1 MPLGWPPACLPVVP
15 MFQRATRC
23 SVRLV
28 ERYLPDAYVFVL
40 IFTALAAI
48 AALTIERSSP
58 LELVRYWGTG
68 FWELL
73 GFSMQMLLVLV
84 TGFILAKTPPVKRG
98 LTWLASRC
106 RTPRNAIVMV
116 TLVAM
121 AANWINWG
129 FGLVIGALFAR
140 EMARHVRVDYRLL
153 VASAYS
159 GFIVWHGGLSGSI
172 PLTIATDGHFMQDAF
187 GLIPTAD
194 TLFAP
199 FNLLIIALLV
209 IAIPLINRAMTPSEC
224 DSVLFAPPEDVDAPP
239 LARDASPAER
249 LEHGWLLSVAIGV
262 AGLVYLADH
271 FIGGGGLN
279 LNIVNYAFLMLGIVL
294 HRTPARLLAAL
305 QEAIRGGAG
314 IVIQFPFYAGIMAI
328 LVGSGLATTLS
339 TWFASFATAETLPVL
354 TFLSAGLIN
363 MFVPSG
369 GGQWAVQ
376 APVMIPAA
384 QALGADLPRVAMAVA
399 WGDAWTSMLQP
410 FFALPLLAIAGL
422 KIKDI
427 MGYCLMLLLASGVII
442 GLVLRLA

>member
-1 MPLGWPPACLPVVP
+1 

-23 SVRLV
+23 SV
-28 ERYLPDAYVFVL
+28 P
-40 IFTALAAI
+40 ALAAI

-73 GFSMQMLLVLV
+73 GFSMQILLVLV

-140 EMARHVRVDYRLL
+140 EVARHVRVDYRLL

-172 PLTIATDGHFMQDAF
+172 PLTIATDGHFMQDAI

-199 FNLLIIALLV
+199 FNLLLIALLV
-209 IAIPLINRAMTPSEC
+209 IAIPLTNRAMTPSER
-224 DSVLFAPPEDVDAPP
+224 DSVLFTPPEDVDAPP

-249 LEHGWLLSVAIGV
+249 LEHG
-262 AGLVYLADH
+262 
-271 FIGGGGLN
+271 
-279 LNIVNYAFLMLGIVL
+279 
-294 HRTPARLLAAL
+294 
-305 QEAIRGGAG
+305 
-314 IVIQFPFYAGIMAI
+314 
-328 LVGSGLATTLS
+328 
-339 TWFASFATAETLPVL
+339 
-354 TFLSAGLIN
+354 
-363 MFVPSG
+363 
-369 GGQWAVQ
+369 
-376 APVMIPAA
+376 
-384 QALGADLPRVAMAVA
+384 
-399 WGDAWTSMLQP
+399 
-410 FFALPLLAIAGL
+410 
-422 KIKDI
+422 
-427 MGYCLMLLLASGVII
+427 
-442 GLVLRLA
+442 

>member
-1 MPLGWPPACLPVVP
+1 
-15 MFQRATRC
+15 MFQRATRL

-40 IFTALAAI
+40 IFTAI
-48 AALTIERSSP
+48 AAGAALAIERTPP
-58 LELVRYWGTG
+58 LDLVRHWGNG

-84 TGFILAKTPPVKRG
+84 TGFILARTPPVART
-98 LTWLASRC
+98 LTALASRC
-106 RTPRNAIVMV
+106 RTPRNAIVVV
-116 TLVAM
+116 TLVALV
-121 AANWINWG
+121 ANWINWG

-140 EMARHVRVDYRLL
+140 EVARHVRVDYRLL

-159 GFIVWHGGLSGSI
+159 GFLVWHGGLSGSI
-172 PLTIATDGHFMQDAF
+172 PLTIATEGHFLQDTM
-187 GLIPTAD
+187 GLIPTSE
-194 TLFAP
+194 TIFAP
-199 FNLLIIALLV
+199 FNLTIVALLA
-209 IAIPLINRAMTPSEC
+209 IAVPLINRAMTPGDDEA
-224 DSVLFAPPEDVDAPP
+224 VLFSPPDDPAPPALAHDAT
-239 LARDASPAER
+239 PAMR
-249 LEHGWLLSVAIGV
+249 LEHGWILSLAIGA
-262 AGLVYLADH
+262 AGLVYLVDH
-271 FIGGGGLN
+271 FASGGGLN
-279 LNIVNYAFLMLGIVL
+279 LNIVNYGFLMLGIVL

-305 QEAIRGGAG
+305 QEAIKGGAG
-314 IVIQFPFYAGIMAI
+314 IVVQFPFYAGIMAI

-339 TWFASFATAETLPVL
+339 EWFVSFASASTLPL
-354 TFLSAGLIN
+354 WTFLSAGLIN

-376 APVMIPAA
+376 APVMVPAA
-384 QALGADLPRVAMAVA
+384 QALDADLARVAMAVA

-442 GLVLRLA
+442 GAVLLLA

>member
-1 MPLGWPPACLPVVP
+1 
-15 MFQRATRC
+15 MFQRATRL

-28 ERYLPDAYVFVL
+28 ERFLPDAYVFVL

-48 AALTIERSSP
+48 AAFAIEQTPP

-84 TGFILAKTPPVKRG
+84 TGFILAKTPPVKRI
-98 LTWLASRC
+98 LTWMASRC
-106 RTPRNAIVMV
+106 RTPKNAIVVV

-140 EMARHVRVDYRLL
+140 EVARFVKVDYRLL

-159 GFIVWHGGLSGSI
+159 GFIIWHGGLSGSI
-172 PLTIATDGHFMQDAF
+172 PLTIATEGHFMQESI
-187 GLIPTAD
+187 GLIPTSE
-194 TLFAP
+194 TIFAP
-199 FNLLIIALLV
+199 FNLLIVALLV
-209 IAIPLINRAMTPSEC
+209 IAVPLINRAMTPS
-224 DSVLFAPPEDVDAPP
+224 DNDAVLFTPPDDPEPP
-239 LARDASPAER
+239 VLARDSSPAER
-249 LEHGWLLSVAIGV
+249 LEHGWILSVAVGI
-262 AGLVYLADH
+262 AGLVFLADH
-271 FIGGGGLN
+271 FIAGSGLN
-279 LNIVNYAFLMLGIVL
+279 LNIVNYGFLMLGIVL

-305 QEAIRGGAG
+305 QEAIKGGAG

-328 LVGSGLATTLS
+328 LVGSGLATTMS
-339 TWFASFATAETLPVL
+339 EWFVSFATAGSLPFW

-427 MGYCLMLLLASGVII
+427 MGYCLMLLFASGVLI
-442 GLVLRLA
+442 GLVFLFV

>member
-1 MPLGWPPACLPVVP
+1 
-15 MFQRATRC
+15 MFQRATRL

-28 ERYLPDAYVFVL
+28 ERFLPDAYVFVL

-48 AALTIERSSP
+48 AAFAIEQTPP
-58 LELVRYWGTG
+58 LELIRYWGTG

-98 LTWLASRC
+98 LTWMASRC
-106 RTPRNAIVMV
+106 RTPKNAVVVV

-140 EMARHVRVDYRLL
+140 EVARFVKVDYRLL

-159 GFIVWHGGLSGSI
+159 GFVIWHGGLSGSI
-172 PLTIATDGHFMQDAF
+172 PLTIATEGHFMQDAI
-187 GLIPTAD
+187 GLLPTSQ
-194 TLFAP
+194 TIFAP

-209 IAIPLINRAMTPSEC
+209 IAIPLINRAMTPGVQ
-224 DSVLFAPPEDVDAPP
+224 DTVLFTPPEDPEPP
-239 LARDASPAER
+239 ATADESSPAEK
-249 LEHGWLLSVAIGV
+249 LEHSWILSVAVGG
-262 AGLVYLADH
+262 AGLVFLVDH
-271 FIGGGGLN
+271 FIAGGGLN

-305 QEAIRGGAG
+305 QEAIKGGAG

-339 TWFASFATAETLPVL
+339 GWFASIASADTLPFL

-422 KIKDI
+422 RIKDI
-427 MGYCLMLLLASGVII
+427 MGYCLMLLFASGTII
-442 GLVLRLA
+442 SLVFLLL

>member
-1 MPLGWPPACLPVVP
+1 
-15 MFQRATRC
+15 MFQRATRL

-28 ERYLPDAYVFVL
+28 ERFLPDAYVFVL
-40 IFTALAAI
+40 IFTALAFI
-48 AALTIERSSP
+48 AAFAIEQTPP
-58 LELVRYWGTG
+58 LELIRYWGTG

-98 LTWLASRC
+98 LTWMASRC
-106 RTPRNAIVMV
+106 RTPKNAIVVV

-140 EMARHVRVDYRLL
+140 EVARFVKVDYRLL

-159 GFIVWHGGLSGSI
+159 GFVIWHGGLSGSI
-172 PLTIATDGHFMQDAF
+172 PLTIATEGHFMQEAI
-187 GLIPTAD
+187 GLIPASETI
-194 TLFAP
+194 FAP

-209 IAIPLINRAMTPSEC
+209 VVIPLINRAMTPS
-224 DSVLFAPPEDVDAPP
+224 DQDTVLFTPPQDPEPP
-239 LARDASPAER
+239 VLAQDSSPAER
-249 LEHGWLLSVAIGV
+249 LEHGWILSVAVGV
-262 AGLVYLADH
+262 AGLVFLADH
-271 FIGGGGLN
+271 FIAGGGLN
-279 LNIVNYAFLMLGIVL
+279 LNIVNYGFLMLGIVL

-305 QEAIRGGAG
+305 QEAIKGGAG

-328 LVGSGLATTLS
+328 LVGSGLAATLS
-339 TWFASFATAETLPVL
+339 GWFASFASADTLPVL

-384 QALGADLPRVAMAVA
+384 QALGADLPRVVMAVA

-427 MGYCLMLLLASGVII
+427 MGYCLMLLFASGAII
-442 GLVLRLA
+442 SLVFLLL

>member
-1 MPLGWPPACLPVVP
+1 M
-15 MFQRATRC
+15 
-23 SVRLV
+23 
-28 ERYLPDAYVFVL
+28 
-40 IFTALAAI
+40 
-48 AALTIERSSP
+48 
-58 LELVRYWGTG
+58 RYWGTG

-172 PLTIATDGHFMQDAF
+172 PLTIATDGHFMQEAI
-187 GLIPTAD
+187 GLIPTTD

-209 IAIPLINRAMTPSEC
+209 IAIPLINRAMTPSER
-224 DSVLFAPPEDVDAPP
+224 DTVLFTPPEDAEAPP
-239 LARDASPAER
+239 LVENASPAER
-249 LEHGWLLSVAIGV
+249 LEHGWLLSVAVGV
-262 AGLVYLADH
+262 AGLVFLVDH
-271 FIGGGGLN
+271 FVGGGGLN

-305 QEAIRGGAG
+305 HEAIKGGAG

-328 LVGSGLATTLS
+328 LVGTGLATTLS
-339 TWFASFATAETLPVL
+339 TWFASFATADTLPVL

-376 APVMIPAA
+376 APVMVPAA

-442 GLVLRLA
+442 GLVLLLA

>member
-1 MPLGWPPACLPVVP
+1 
-15 MFQRATRC
+15 MFQRATRL

-40 IFTALAAI
+40 IFTALAAA
-48 AALTIERSSP
+48 AALAVERTPP
-58 LELVRYWGTG
+58 LELVRYWGNG

-84 TGFILAKTPPVKRG
+84 TGFILARTPPVARM
-98 LTWLASRC
+98 LAAMASRC
-106 RTPRNAIVMV
+106 RTPRNAIVVV

-121 AANWINWG
+121 LANWINWG

-140 EMARHVRVDYRLL
+140 EVARHVRVDYRLL

-159 GFIVWHGGLSGSI
+159 GFLVWHGGLSGSI
-172 PLTIATDGHFMQDAF
+172 PLTIATEGHFLQDAM
-187 GLIPTAD
+187 GLIPTSE
-194 TLFAP
+194 TIFAP
-199 FNLLIIALLV
+199 FNLLILALLA
-209 IAIPLINRAMTPSEC
+209 IAVPLINRAMTPP
-224 DSVLFAPPEDVDAPP
+224 DRDAVVFTPPEDPAPP
-239 LARDASPAER
+239 TLDRDATPAVR
-249 LEHGWLLSVAIGV
+249 LEHGWLLSVAIGA
-262 AGLVYLADH
+262 AGLVYLVDH
-271 FIGGGGLN
+271 FAGGGGLN
-279 LNIVNYAFLMLGIVL
+279 LNIVNYGFLMLGIVL

-305 QEAIRGGAG
+305 QEAIKGGAG
-314 IVIQFPFYAGIMAI
+314 IVVQFPFYAGIMAI

-339 TWFASFATAETLPVL
+339 EWFVSFASASTLPL
-354 TFLSAGLIN
+354 WTFLSAGLIN

-384 QALGADLPRVAMAVA
+384 QALDADLARVAMAVA

-427 MGYCLMLLLASGVII
+427 MGYCLMLLIAAGFII
-442 GLVLRLA
+442 GAVLLFF

>member
-1 MPLGWPPACLPVVP
+1 
-15 MFQRATRC
+15 MFQRATRL

-28 ERYLPDAYVFVL
+28 ERFLPDAYVFVL
-40 IFTALAAI
+40 IFTALAFV
-48 AALTIERSSP
+48 AALAVERTPP

-84 TGFILAKTPPVKRG
+84 TGFILAKTPPVARA
-98 LTWLASRC
+98 LTAIASRC
-106 RTPRNAIVMV
+106 RTPKNAIVMV

-129 FGLVIGALFAR
+129 FGLVIGALLAR
-140 EMARHVRVDYRLL
+140 EVARHVRVDYRLL

-159 GFIVWHGGLSGSI
+159 GFIIWHGGLSGSI
-172 PLTIATDGHFMQDAF
+172 PLTIATEGHFLQDAM
-187 GLIPTAD
+187 GVIPTRQ

-199 FNLLIIALLV
+199 FNLVIIGLLV
-209 IAIPLINRAMTPSEC
+209 VVIPLINRAMTP
-224 DSVLFAPPEDVDAPP
+224 DDKDAVLFTPPQDPAPPVLEH
-239 LARDASPAER
+239 DASPATR
-249 LEHGWLLSVAIGV
+249 LEHGWLLSVAIGM
-262 AGLVYLADH
+262 AGLVYLVDH
-271 FIGGGGLN
+271 FATGGGLN
-279 LNIVNYAFLMLGIVL
+279 LNIVNYGFLMLGIVL
-294 HRTPARLLAAL
+294 HRTPARLLTAL
-305 QEAIRGGAG
+305 QEAIKGGAG

-339 TWFASFATAETLPVL
+339 EWFVSFATDRTLPL
-354 TFLSAGLIN
+354 WTFLSAGLIN

-376 APVMIPAA
+376 APVMVPAA

-427 MGYCLMLLLASGVII
+427 MGYCLMLLFASGLII
-442 GLVLRLA
+442 GAVFLLL